1 MATKADIGDLRTD
14 LERLRTDF
22 VAFRAEVK
30 AELKTMRWF
39 IGIGVPASI
48 AITGIVVGIVVQLIN
63 QA

>member
-1 MATKADIGDLRTD
+1 
-14 LERLRTDF
+14 
-22 VAFRAEVK
+22 
-30 AELKTMRWF
+30 MRWF